1 MTPPYNAQQ
10 KHCNEAYVSSWK
22 ATGSSKKKPT
32 EDPSKGFHFVY
43 EIAKQMFFGGEK
55 KLAVLLPMQ
64 CAIGTSKEIQSFK
77 EKMLQ
82 EHHLDAVF
90 SFPDD
95 IFHPGASA
103 CACCMVFDIGIKHE
117 KAPIKETFFGYF
129 KDDGFQKRKNLGRV
143 EREGGIWKNEIEPL
157 WLDLYRRR
165 KEVTVLSVNK
175 EFTAED
181 EWLSEAYI
189 KTDYS
194 TLSDKDFQETIN
206 NYLSFLVK
214 MGMFMNLNDHN
225 WTDFKIS
232 DIFPKIEYGKNS
244 YAIDLE
250 DGHDCIYVGAKK
262 DENGFM
268 KWCKRDDSLLSKGNC
283 IVFIVDGKGSVG
295 YCNYMDRDFIATA
308 NLKLGY
314 CKELNQYSGMF
325 IATITSRE
333 RFRYSFGRKWKKF
346 VKDTIISLPST
357 INNDGKCVPDWKF
370 MEEYIKSLHC
380 KPITTKKETHL
391 LTDINTQNCKEF
403 KISNLFDV
411 VLSKGDIKIDDVEKG
426 DIPLVSSGET
436 NNGIVGYISND
447 GDGKAEM
454 FDGNLITVD
463 MFCNAFYQK

>member
-1 MTPPYNAQQ
+1 
-10 KHCNEAYVSSWK
+10 
-22 ATGSSKKKPT
+22 
-32 EDPSKGFHFVY
+32 
-43 EIAKQMFFGGEK
+43 
-55 KLAVLLPMQ
+55 
-64 CAIGTSKEIQSFK
+64 
-77 EKMLQ
+77 
-82 EHHLDAVF
+82 
-90 SFPDD
+90 
-95 IFHPGASA
+95 
-103 CACCMVFDIGIKHE
+103 
-117 KAPIKETFFGYF
+117 
-129 KDDGFQKRKNLGRV
+129 
-143 EREGGIWKNEIEPL
+143 
-157 WLDLYRRR
+157 
-165 KEVTVLSVNK
+165 
-175 EFTAED
+175 
-181 EWLSEAYI
+181 
-189 KTDYS
+189 
-194 TLSDKDFQETIN
+194 
-206 NYLSFLVK
+206 
-214 MGMFMNLNDHN
+214 MNLNDHN

-250 DGHDCIYVGAKK
+250 NGHDCIYVGAKK

-333 RFRYSFGRKWKKF
+333 RYRYSFGRKWKKF

-357 INNDGKCVPDWKF
+357 INNEGKCVPDWKF

-391 LTDINTQNCKEF
+391 LTDINTQNWKEF
-403 KISNLFDV
+403 RISNLFDV
-411 VLSKGDIKIDDVEKG
+411 VLSKGDIKFDDVEKG

-463 MFCNAFYQK
+463 MFCNAFYQKEPFYAVSHGRVNILLPKFKLTAYIAMFICALIKNEQYKFSYGRAVYSTVCEDIEIKLPAILNPQTNKYEPDWQFMENYIKSLPYGDRI